1 MTDIEKI
8 INFCVLSR
16 NKMSAR
22 AEALAV
28 ADLPVVENTAKA
40 IAYDDVLNY
49 IIRLQNGQE

>member
-8 INFCVLSR
+8 INFCTISR
-16 NKMSAR
+16 NRMSAR

-28 ADLPVVENTAKA
+28 ADLPIIESTAKA

-49 IIRLQNGQE
+49 IIRLQNRQE